1 MAGRRHSSI
10 FGPAFAFAA
19 TPVAPSKPRDATL
32 PSPPVSPFR
41 RASTMWS
48 TMDDLRVR
56 ANDDIAP
63 DQIDPRSLG
72 PLPSNVLQNI
82 FQEVVEEGGRKDLFN
97 VLVASKAMYNEV
109 QKALYH
115 TVAFSSAEVL
125 ETIKRPYPYLSK
137 VTIPHE
143 YAKAIIPLAPSLRHL
158 ALSFDSTTTSFDLSK
173 TFTQLPL
180 TIESLVLNTTRRDF
194 LTAHA
199 FLPRSLRM
207 LSTVFVAE
215 EATLLLQYLTPLKYL
230 EHVIL
235 NVCQASVPS
244 FINPFALGAA
254 PPSPSLMQGVS
265 DVTVDGFVSKLKS
278 LCPSI
283 KAVEVD
289 DQVFQRKGSVWQAND
304 GGRMLRKEIYEIN
317 RHADGSAARKWSI
330 SH

>member
-1 MAGRRHSSI
+1 
-10 FGPAFAFAA
+10 
-19 TPVAPSKPRDATL
+19 
-32 PSPPVSPFR
+32 
-41 RASTMWS
+41 
-48 TMDDLRVR
+48 
-56 ANDDIAP
+56 
-63 DQIDPRSLG
+63 
-72 PLPSNVLQNI
+72 
-82 FQEVVEEGGRKDLFN
+82 
-97 VLVASKAMYNEV
+97 
-109 QKALYH
+109 
-115 TVAFSSAEVL
+115 
-125 ETIKRPYPYLSK
+125 
-137 VTIPHE
+137 
-143 YAKAIIPLAPSLRHL
+143 
-158 ALSFDSTTTSFDLSK
+158 
-173 TFTQLPL
+173 
-180 TIESLVLNTTRRDF
+180 
-194 LTAHA
+194 
-199 FLPRSLRM
+199 M